1 MKIETLIVAD
11 SKEFI
16 PKYAHDSDACCYL
29 RANLLEEKEIYISS
43 GEIKK
48 IDTGIKIKIPN
59 GYEAQIRCRSGL
71 ACKGL
76 MVVNGIGTIDSNY
89 IGKIMV
95 ILTNISKKEILIK
108 HLDKIAPMCIK
119 PVWQFDFKEVKC
131 LEETDRGESGFG
143 STG

>member
-11 SKEFI
+11 SEEFI
-16 PKYAHDSDACCYL
+16 PKYAHDSDACCDL
-29 RANLLEEKEIYISS
+29 RANLEEKEISISS

-48 IDTGIKIKIPN
+48 IDTGIKIKIPI

-76 MVVNGIGTIDSNY
+76 MVVNGIGTIDANY

-95 ILTNISKKEILIK
+95 ILTNISKNEIVIK
-108 HLDKIAPMCIK
+108 HLDKIAQMCIK
-119 PVWQFDFKEVKC
+119 PILHFDFKEVES
-131 LEETDRGESGFG
+131 LEKTDRGESGFG

>member
-16 PKYAHDSDACCYL
+16 PKYAHDSDACCDL

-76 MVVNGIGTIDSNY
+76 MVVN
-89 IGKIMV
+89 
-95 ILTNISKKEILIK
+95 
-108 HLDKIAPMCIK
+108 
-119 PVWQFDFKEVKC
+119 
-131 LEETDRGESGFG
+131 
-143 STG
+143 